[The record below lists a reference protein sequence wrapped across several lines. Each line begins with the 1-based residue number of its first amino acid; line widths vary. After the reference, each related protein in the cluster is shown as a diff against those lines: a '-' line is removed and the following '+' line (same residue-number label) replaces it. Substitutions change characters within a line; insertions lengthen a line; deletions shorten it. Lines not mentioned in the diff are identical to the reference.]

1 MENVISQ
8 HITKTPGICGVR
20 ACIAGHRIRVMDIV
34 VWHEMRG
41 MSAKDIAAEF
51 PGISLAD
58 IHAALTYYLDNR
70 AEIEEDFRHDE
81 QWADWMRANVPAKIP
96 PEARENSVG

>member
-1 MENVISQ
+1 MARN
-8 HITKTPGICGVR
+8 
-20 ACIAGHRIRVMDIV
+20 AGHVGQGHCR
-34 VWHEMRG
+34 
-41 MSAKDIAAEF
+41 KEF

-58 IHAALTYYLDNR
+58 IHAALTYYFDNR